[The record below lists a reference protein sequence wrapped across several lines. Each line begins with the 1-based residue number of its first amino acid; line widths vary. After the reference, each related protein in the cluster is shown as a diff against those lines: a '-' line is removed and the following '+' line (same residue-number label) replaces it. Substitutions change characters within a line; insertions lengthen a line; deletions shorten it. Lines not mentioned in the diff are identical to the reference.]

1 MNKSGSGILLAV
13 IMVVLF
19 ILSVAINFFD
29 VTYGI
34 FPIIALGIALF
45 CFFYTKKKTWA
56 LISSV
61 FVFVLCLYDFI
72 IKIPVIGG
80 IIYKGM
86 IFAIPGIML
95 IIMYYKTKNYAYA
108 VFGSFMFFAGLFIV
122 AVYFEN
128 VRFTCASAFF
138 AIIGTSF
145 IVSYFLSK
153 GRCGIIYVFTT
164 AIFMVL
170 AIFSLLGTKAYYAY
184 YIYPVS
190 ILVICCFTFLSKIFH

>member
-45 CFFYTKKKTWA
+45 CLYYTKKKTWA

-72 IKIPVIGG
+72 PPITGIFIIKSDRDKRYTKSLDINAPV
-80 IIYKGM
+80 
-86 IFAIPGIML
+86 
-95 IIMYYKTKNYAYA
+95 
-108 VFGSFMFFAGLFIV
+108 FF
-122 AVYFEN
+122 
-128 VRFTCASAFF
+128 
-138 AIIGTSF
+138 
-145 IVSYFLSK
+145 
-153 GRCGIIYVFTT
+153 
-164 AIFMVL
+164 
-170 AIFSLLGTKAYYAY
+170 
-184 YIYPVS
+184 
-190 ILVICCFTFLSKIFH
+190 LV